1 MANSYPNHSKD
12 AELCEKFLRN
22 FDDPEGDGKLKYMQ
36 QLQEIANRRSK
47 VLSISLDDVEA
58 FFSVPP
64 PPPEEHRPHFA
75 NEIERNTR
83 TFQKLMAEAAD
94 RLMPAADVTAANVK
108 KDVYDILSEH
118 RKIMDSSARA
128 VEAQA
133 TGQANHSKG
142 SGAIPGTVRGGCP
155 DILLRRFDVYFEPR
169 TKMPATPM
177 RAVRATHLG
186 HLVRVRG
193 VVTHVTDVKPLVSVV
208 AYTDP
213 DSGFEVYQEVTGR
226 TFKPLDNDSKERAKV
241 SRKMQPVME
250 TRGSKFVKFQEARLQ
265 ELAEEVPE
273 GATPRTLSIHLLG
286 EVTRTMKPGD
296 DVTITG
302 IFLPEQYTG
311 FRAMRAG
318 LLMSTYLEAHNVV
331 QSKRQYGSAFELSE
345 AEVAAI
351 EALGEGG
358 DVYGRL
364 ARSIAPEI
372 FGMEDVKK
380 ALLLMMVGGQTR
392 IFPDGLKLRGDV
404 HMCLMGDP
412 GVAKSQLLKYVSRV
426 MPRAVYTTGKGSSG
440 VGLTAAVLRNQVTKE
455 LVLEGGALVLAD
467 KGVCC
472 IDEFDKMEEGDRTA
486 IHEVMEQ
493 QTVSIAKAGITT
505 TLNTR
510 TTILAAA
517 NPAYGRY
524 DRRRSP
530 SENINL
536 PAALLSRFDLL
547 WLLLDESS
555 KEQDT
560 RLANH
565 IVRLHVLGRAP
576 APEASGSG
584 DASAA
589 PVPLRLLRAYIGQAR
604 QYEPDVPEQL
614 TEYIASFYAE
624 LRQMEKAALG
634 AAATYTTPRTLL
646 SILRLS
652 QALAKLRFSSLVEQS
667 DVDEALRLMR
677 CSKSSLENNGP
688 GNNAGEGAYED
699 AVSLV
704 YRLIRE
710 YSSRTGQLE
719 IPYAKIQEIT
729 KKHNVSREEIEEC
742 ANEYARIALWTVERD
757 QQGNP
762 VLHLQINDAAFA

>member
-1 MANSYPNHSKD
+1 MASGHPDHAKAASN
-12 AELCEKFLRN
+12 CEMFIKN
-22 FDDPEGDGKLKYMQ
+22 FMDPESDGKAKYMQ

-58 FFSVPP
+58 FFLEIQPQQ
-64 PPPEEHRPHFA
+64 PEFVG
-75 NEIERNTR
+75 EIERNTR
-83 TFQKLMAEAAD
+83 TYQKLMAEAAD
-94 RLMPAADVTAANVK
+94 RLMPPPDVTAAGVK

-118 RKIMDSSARA
+118 RKIMDGQMRA
-128 VEAQA
+128 KEATE
-133 TGQANHSKG
+133 TGQANRSRG
-142 SGAIPGTVRGGCP
+142 GTGAMPGTVRGGCP
-155 DILLRRFDVYFEPR
+155 DILLRRFDVYFAPR
-169 TKMPATPM
+169 SKMQALPM
-177 RAVRATHLG
+177 RSVRANNLG

-193 VVTHVTDVKPLVSVV
+193 IVTHVTDVKPLVSVV

-213 DSGFEVYQEVTGR
+213 ETGFEVYQEVTGR

-273 GATPRTLSIHLLG
+273 GATPRTLSVHLLG

-311 FRAMRAG
+311 FKAMRAG
-318 LLMSTYLEAHNVV
+318 LLMSTYLEAHNIV
-331 QSKRQYGSAFELSE
+331 QSKRQFGSAFELSE
-345 AEVAAI
+345 TEVAAI
-351 EALGEGG
+351 EALGESG

-392 IFPDGLKLRGDV
+392 VFPDGLKLRGDV
-404 HMCLMGDP
+404 HVCLMGDP

-536 PAALLSRFDLL
+536 PAALLSRFDIL

-560 RLANH
+560 RLAKH
-565 IVRLHVLGRAP
+565 IVRLHVLGRC
-576 APEASGSG
+576 
-584 DASAA
+584 
-589 PVPLRLLRAYIGQAR
+589 
-604 QYEPDVPEQL
+604 
-614 TEYIASFYAE
+614 
-624 LRQMEKAALG
+624 
-634 AAATYTTPRTLL
+634 
-646 SILRLS
+646 
-652 QALAKLRFSSLVEQS
+652 
-667 DVDEALRLMR
+667 VD
-677 CSKSSLENNGP
+677 
-688 GNNAGEGAYED
+688 D
-699 AVSLV
+699 
-704 YRLIRE
+704 
-710 YSSRTGQLE
+710 
-719 IPYAKIQEIT
+719 
-729 KKHNVSREEIEEC
+729 
-742 ANEYARIALWTVERD
+742 
-757 QQGNP
+757 
-762 VLHLQINDAAFA
+762 

>member
-1 MANSYPNHSKD
+1 MANSFPDHNAAASN
-12 AELCEKFLRN
+12 CEKFLRN
-22 FDDPEGDGKLKYMQ
+22 FMDPESDEKPKYMQ
-36 QLQEIANRRSK
+36 QL
-47 VLSISLDDVEA
+47 
-58 FFSVPP
+58 FF
-64 PPPEEHRPHFA
+64 EEQDQAGFVA
-75 NEIERNTR
+75 EVERNSR
-83 TFQKLMAEAAD
+83 TYQKLMAEAAD
-94 RLMPAADVTAANVK
+94 RLMPAADVTAADVK

-118 RKIMDSSARA
+118 RKIMDSHARA
-128 VEAQA
+128 IEARE
-133 TGQANHSKG
+133 TGQANHARG
-142 SGAIPGTVRGGCP
+142 GNAMPGTVRGGCP
-155 DILLRRFDVYFEPR
+155 DVLLRRFDVYFAPR
-169 TKMPATPM
+169 SKMAPLPM
-177 RAVRATHLG
+177 RSVKATNLG
-186 HLVRVRG
+186 QLVRVRG
-193 VVTHVTDVKPLVSVV
+193 IVTHVTDVKPLVSVV

-213 DSGFEVYQEVTGR
+213 ETGFEVYQEVTGR
-226 TFKPLDNDSKERAKV
+226 TFKPLDNDSKERSKV
-241 SRKMQPVME
+241 NRKMQPVME

-273 GATPRTLSIHLLG
+273 GATPRTLSVHLLG
-286 EVTRTMKPGD
+286 EVTRSMKPGD

-318 LLMSTYLEAHNVV
+318 LLMSTYLEAHTVV

-372 FGMEDVKK
+372 FGMED

-392 IFPDGLKLRGDV
+392 VFPDGLKLRGDV
-404 HMCLMGDP
+404 HVCLMGDP
-412 GVAKSQLLKYVSRV
+412 GVAKSQLLKYVSRI

-536 PAALLSRFDLL
+536 PAALLSRFDIL

-555 KEQDT
+555 KELDT
-560 RLANH
+560 RLAQH
-565 IVRLHVLGRAP
+565 IVKLHVLGRAP
-576 APEASGSG
+576 APDTSESDPST
-584 DASAA
+584 A

-652 QALAKLRFSSLVEQS
+652 QALARLRFSTLVEQS

-677 CSKSSLENNGP
+677 QSKASLENSGP
-688 GNNAGEGAYED
+688 GAGSGEGAYED

-710 YSSRTGQLE
+710 YSSRSGELE
-719 IPYAKIQEIT
+719 IPYSKIQELT
-729 KKHNVSREEIEEC
+729 ARHNVSREEIEEC
-742 ANEYARIALWTVERD
+742 INEYARIALWTVEHD

-762 VLHLQINDAAFA
+762 LLHLQINDAAFA

>member
-1 MANSYPNHSKD
+1 MASEHPDHAKAASN
-12 AELCEKFLRN
+12 CEMFIKNFL
-22 FDDPEGDGKLKYMQ
+22 DPESDGKAKYMQ
-36 QLQEIANRRSK
+36 QLQEVANRRSK

-58 FFSVPP
+58 FFL
-64 PPPEEHRPHFA
+64 
-75 NEIERNTR
+75 EIQPQQPGFVGEVERNTR
-83 TFQKLMAEAAD
+83 TYQKLMAEAAD
-94 RLMPAADVTAANVK
+94 RLMPPPDVTAADVK

-118 RKIMDSSARA
+118 RKIMDGQMRAKEATETGHANRARGG
-128 VEAQA
+128 
-133 TGQANHSKG
+133 TGAM
-142 SGAIPGTVRGGCP
+142 PGTVRGGCP
-155 DILLRRFDVYFEPR
+155 DILLRRFDVYFAPR
-169 TKMPATPM
+169 SKMQALPM
-177 RAVRATHLG
+177 RSVRANNLG

-193 VVTHVTDVKPLVSVV
+193 IVTHVTDVKPLVSVV

-213 DSGFEVYQEVTGR
+213 ETGFEVYQEVTGR
-226 TFKPLDNDSKERAKV
+226 TFKPLDNDSKERSKV

-273 GATPRTLSIHLLG
+273 GATPRTLSVHLLG
-286 EVTRTMKPGD
+286 EVTRSVKPGD

-311 FRAMRAG
+311 FKAMRAG
-318 LLMSTYLEAHNVV
+318 LLMSTYLEAHNIV
-331 QSKRQYGSAFELSE
+331 QSKRQFGSAFELSE
-345 AEVAAI
+345 TEVAAI
-351 EALGEGG
+351 EALGESG

-392 IFPDGLKLRGDV
+392 VFPDGLKLRGDV
-404 HMCLMGDP
+404 HVCLMGDP

-536 PAALLSRFDLL
+536 PAALLSRFDIL

-555 KEQDT
+555 KEHDT
-560 RLANH
+560 RLAKH

-576 APEASGSG
+576 VAEVDGEADP
-584 DASAA
+584 DAG

-604 QYEPDVPEQL
+604 QFEPDVPEQL

-652 QALAKLRFSSLVEQS
+652 QALAKLRFSNLVEQG

-677 CSKSSLENNGP
+677 QSKASLETSGP
-688 GNNAGEGAYED
+688 NSGAGDGPYED

-710 YSSRTGQLE
+710 YSSRTGELE
-719 IPYAKIQEIT
+719 IPYAKIQELT
-729 KKHNVSREEIEEC
+729 QRHNVTREDIEEC
-742 ANEYARIALWTVERD
+742 VTEYARIALWTVERD
-757 QQGNP
+757 QLGQP
-762 VLHLQINDAAFA
+762 VLHLQINDSAFA

>member
-1 MANSYPNHSKD
+1 MASGHPDHSK
-12 AELCEKFLRN
+12 AASNCEMFINN
-22 FDDPEGDGKLKYMQ
+22 FMEPESDGKAKYMQ

-58 FFSVPP
+58 FFL
-64 PPPEEHRPHFA
+64 
-75 NEIERNTR
+75 EIEPQQPDFVGELERNTR
-83 TFQKLMAEAAD
+83 TYQKLMAEAAD
-94 RLMPAADVTAANVK
+94 RLMPPPDVTAAGVK

-118 RKIMDSSARA
+118 RKIMDGQMRA
-128 VEAQA
+128 KEATE
-133 TGQANHSKG
+133 TGQANRSRG
-142 SGAIPGTVRGGCP
+142 GTGAMPGTVRGGCP
-155 DILLRRFDVYFEPR
+155 DILLRRFDVYFAPR
-169 TKMPATPM
+169 SKMQALPM
-177 RAVRATHLG
+177 RSVRANNLG

-193 VVTHVTDVKPLVSVV
+193 IVTHVTDVKPLVSVV

-213 DSGFEVYQEVTGR
+213 ETGFEVYQEVTGR

-286 EVTRTMKPGD
+286 EVTRSIKPGD

-311 FRAMRAG
+311 FKAMRAG
-318 LLMSTYLEAHNVV
+318 LLMSTYLEAHNIV
-331 QSKRQYGSAFELSE
+331 QSKRQFGGAFELSE
-345 AEVAAI
+345 TEVAAI
-351 EALGEGG
+351 EALGESG

-392 IFPDGLKLRGDV
+392 VFPDGLKLRGDV
-404 HMCLMGDP
+404 HVCLMGDP

-536 PAALLSRFDLL
+536 PAALLSRFDIL

-560 RLANH
+560 RLAKH

-576 APEASGSG
+576 VAEVDAEADP
-584 DASAA
+584 DAG

-604 QYEPDVPEQL
+604 QFEPDVPEQL

-624 LRQMEKAALG
+624 LRQLEKAALG

-652 QALAKLRFSSLVEQS
+652 QALAKLRFSNLVEQG

-677 CSKSSLENNGP
+677 QSKASLETSGSNSGP
-688 GNNAGEGAYED
+688 GDGPYED

-710 YSSRTGQLE
+710 YSSRTGELE
-719 IPYAKIQEIT
+719 IPYAKIQELT
-729 KKHNVSREEIEEC
+729 QRHNVSREDIEEC
-742 ANEYARIALWTVERD
+742 VTEYARIALWTVEHD
-757 QQGNP
+757 HLGQP
-762 VLHLQINDAAFA
+762 VLHLQINDSAFA

>member
-1 MANSYPNHSKD
+1 MANAHPNH
-12 AELCEKFLRN
+12 AEAARNCEMFLQN
-22 FDDPEGDGKLKYMQ
+22 FMDPESDDKAKYMQ

-47 VLSISLDDVEA
+47 VLAISLDDVEA
-58 FFSVPP
+58 FFLEVQPQQP
-64 PPPEEHRPHFA
+64 GFVA
-75 NEIERNTR
+75 EIERNTR
-83 TFQKLMAEAAD
+83 MYQKLMAEAAD
-94 RLMPAADVTAANVK
+94 RLMPPPDVNAANVK

-118 RKIMDSSARA
+118 RKIMDGQMRANEAR
-128 VEAQA
+128 E
-133 TGQANHSKG
+133 TGQG
-142 SGAIPGTVRGGCP
+142 RGGAAPGTVRGGCP
-155 DILLRRFDVYFEPR
+155 DILLRRFDMYFLPR
-169 TKMPATPM
+169 TKMPALPM
-177 RAVRATHLG
+177 RSVRATHLG

-193 VVTHVTDVKPLVSVV
+193 IVTHVTDVKPLVSVV

-213 DSGFEVYQEVTGR
+213 ETGYEVYQEVTGR
-226 TFKPLDNDSKERAKV
+226 TFRPLDNDTKERAKV
-241 SRKMQPVME
+241 NRKMQPVME

-273 GATPRTLSIHLLG
+273 GATPRTLSVHLMG
-286 EVTRTMKPGD
+286 EVTRSMKPGD

-318 LLMSTYLEAHNVV
+318 LLMSTYLEAHTVV

-351 EALGEGG
+351 EELGESG

-392 IFPDGLKLRGDV
+392 VFPDGLKLRGDV
-404 HMCLMGDP
+404 HVCLMGDP

-565 IVRLHVLGRAP
+565 IVSLHVLGRAP
-576 APEASGSG
+576 VAEAGAEE
-584 DASAA
+584 DPATA

-652 QALAKLRFSSLVEQS
+652 QALARLRFSNLVEQG

-677 CSKSSLENNGP
+677 QTKASLENSGP
-688 GNNAGEGAYED
+688 GGGAGDGAYED

-710 YSSRTGQLE
+710 YSSRTGELE
-719 IPYAKIQEIT
+719 VPYAKIQELT
-729 KKHNVSREEIEEC
+729 QRHNVSRENIEEC
-742 ANEYARIALWTVERD
+742 VTEYARIALWTVERD
-757 QQGNP
+757 QLGQP
-762 VLHLQINDAAFA
+762 VLQLQINDSAFA